1 MGWMEHAALTY
12 SWRATDLLGEGHMM
26 TLFEGIHLEGVVQR
40 GSSLGLL
47 PGSCLTPQVTCT

>member
-1 MGWMEHAALTY
+1 MGWMEHAVLPY
-12 SWRATDLLGEGHMM
+12 SWRATALLGEGHVM

-40 GSSLGLL
+40 GGSLGLL